1 MKDKDGYT
9 RSVDSWASVHRLT
22 RRRGACGNLYNCNQ
36 TRVMHHASSVLLCF
50 FLLFWWPT
58 FASLFIRCT
67 VFGDPKV
74 VCVRRA
80 TTAEEVEKVILALRN
95 TTGRKVK
102 PLNKPVVS
110 RLPSVQVSVT
120 GCSCVALQHTPLPLP
135 NVCRCNHG
143 AGPVGS

>member
-1 MKDKDGYT
+1 MSVRGVPQLRSLLLRYSDRDGSSRAMREYIGSRLVAFAQAHGHVKIT
-9 RSVDSWASVHRLT
+9 TQLKRNVHPVVQ
-22 RRRGACGNLYNCNQ
+22 ADY
-36 TRVMHHASSVLLCF
+36 
-50 FLLFWWPT
+50 
-58 FASLFIRCT
+58 

-110 RLPSVQVSVT
+110 RLPSVQ
-120 GCSCVALQHTPLPLP
+120 GPWDPRMPLHKERLTLE
-135 NVCRCNHG
+135 HG
-143 AGPVGS
+143 AEA